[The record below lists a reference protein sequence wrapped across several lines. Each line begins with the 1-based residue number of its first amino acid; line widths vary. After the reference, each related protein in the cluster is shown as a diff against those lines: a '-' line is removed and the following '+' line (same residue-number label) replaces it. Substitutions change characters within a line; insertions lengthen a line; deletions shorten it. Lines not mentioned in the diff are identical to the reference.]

1 MNYIQGIV
9 KAILYHNDENSY
21 TIIKIEVTEKTEPDN
36 LFMLD
41 EGDYLSVTG
50 YFPVPLRGEE
60 IRFFGTLKDHPKYG
74 LQYQVTSFE
83 KLSDTSIPGLIEYL
97 SSDLFPGIGIKTAER
112 IVETLGKTTI
122 KTVLDTPD
130 ALDTVP
136 KLSDKQKDTIVTSL
150 IDNKAAENTLIR
162 LYAYGISPKMAMRI
176 YKYYQ
181 TDTIAILEDNPY
193 QLIYDIDGI
202 GFERADIIAKHV
214 GFAED
219 HPLRIKAMILYLY
232 QLMGTNYGHTF
243 LYEDQLK
250 DYLLRSLNMKNELVD
265 EQTIKTHLEELVE
278 EDVLVRQDDRIKH
291 QRVVYAERMV
301 VQRIQAGADQEP
313 LTLDQEA
320 IDAHIATFEALH
332 DIAYTTKQKRA
343 IHQALAHNVFLLTGG
358 PGTGKTTVIKG
369 IVYVYAKMQDIEV
382 QYQNPLFSVKL
393 VAPTGRAAKRMS
405 EATNLHAQTIHRFLG
420 FSFDGKFLHNKENL
434 VDADL
439 IVIDEASMI
448 DIHLAS
454 QLFQSIPATTKIV
467 LVGDEDQLP
476 SVGPGQVLADLLG
489 CDLIEAVRLDTIHRQ
504 AEESNI
510 IDLAY
515 HVNEGQI
522 PANLTKVFP
531 DRLFVEETAG
541 HFQTRLIASLT
552 FVMNQGYDLFKDVQV
567 LIPMYRG
574 TTGIDQVNRLIQDAF
589 NPASGNVIVH
599 GDREFRHGDKVI
611 QLTNQIEDGI
621 MNGDQGVVV
630 GVSDED
636 LLIVDFDGTEVS
648 YKKGDLIHLKHA
660 YAMSIHKAQGSE
672 YPVVIMPMFKSY
684 SIMLKRKLIYTGI
697 TRAKEKLIL
706 MGERASFEYG
716 VTRVEDAR
724 QSTLKDDIIAAI
736 TARPTPDQPPSKTR
750 PDHRILDDAMPFDTL
765 GEELGDVSPYDFL
778 KEE

>member
-9 KAILYHNDENSY
+9 KVILYHNEENSY

-36 LFMLD
+36 LFLLED
-41 EGDYLSVTG
+41 GDYLSVTG
-50 YFPVPLRGEE
+50 YFPVPMRGEE

-74 LQYQVTSFE
+74 LQYQISSFE

-112 IVETLGKTTI
+112 IVETLGKNTI
-122 KTVLDTPD
+122 KAVLDDPKVLD
-130 ALDTVP
+130 AVP
-136 KLSDKQKDTIVTSL
+136 RLSDKQRETIVTSL

-162 LYAYGISPKMAMRI
+162 LYGYGISPKMAMRI

-214 GFAED
+214 GFADD

-232 QLMGTNYGHTF
+232 QLMGTNYGHTY
-243 LYEDQLK
+243 LYEDQLR
-250 DYLLRSLNMKNELVD
+250 DYLLRSLNLKGDLVD
-265 EQTIKTHLEELVE
+265 ETTVTRYLDELID
-278 EDVLVRQDDRIKH
+278 EDVLVRIDDRIKH
-291 QRVVYAERMV
+291 KRVVHAETMV
-301 VQRIQAGADQEP
+301 IERIKAGADQEP
-313 LTLDQEA
+313 LSLDQAA
-320 IDAHIATFEALH
+320 INEHIASFEALH
-332 DIAYTTKQKRA
+332 DISYTERQKRA
-343 IHQALAHNVFLLTGG
+343 IKEALAHNIFLLTGG

-369 IVYVYAKMQDIEV
+369 IVYVYAKMNGMDIL
-382 QYQNPLFSVKL
+382 YQNPLFSVKL

-420 FSFDGKFLHNKENL
+420 YGFDGKFLHNRNQL

-439 IVIDEASMI
+439 IVVDEASMI

-454 QLFQSIPATTKIV
+454 QLFQSIPTSTKIV

-476 SVGPGQVLADLLG
+476 SVGPGQLLADLIA
-489 CDLIEAVRLDTIHRQ
+489 CDLIETVRLDTIHRQ
-504 AEESNI
+504 AETSKI

-515 HVNEGQI
+515 HINEGTV
-522 PANLTKVFP
+522 PHDLNKVYP
-531 DRLFVEETAG
+531 DRLFVEETSS
-541 HFQTRLIASLT
+541 HFQTRLIASLS
-552 FVMNQGYDLFKDVQV
+552 FVVNKGYDLFKDVQV

-574 TTGIDQVNRLIQDAF
+574 SSGIDQVNQLIQDAF
-589 NPASGNVIVH
+589 NPKQGNAIVH

-630 GVSDED
+630 GVTDED
-636 LLIVDFDGTEVS
+636 VLIVDFDGIEVA

-697 TRAKEKLIL
+697 TRAKELLIL
-706 MGERASFEYG
+706 MGERSSFEYG
-716 VTRVEDAR
+716 VTRIEDAR
-724 QSTLKDDIIAAI
+724 QSTLKDDLIAAI
-736 TARPTPDQPPSKTR
+736 TAPTSSKPQTSKHT
-750 PDHRILDDAMPFDTL
+750 PLPVLDDDLPFDTL
-765 GEELGDVSPYDFL
+765 GEDLGDVSPYDFL
-778 KEE
+778 EEE

>member
-9 KAILYHNDENSY
+9 KVILYHNEENSY

-36 LFMLD
+36 LFLLED
-41 EGDYLSVTG
+41 GDYLSVTG
-50 YFPVPLRGEE
+50 YFPVPMRGEE

-74 LQYQVTSFE
+74 LQYQIQSFE

-112 IVETLGKTTI
+112 VVETLGKHTI
-122 KTVLDTPD
+122 KAVLDDPTI
-130 ALDTVP
+130 LSTVP
-136 KLSDKQKDTIVTSL
+136 RLSDKQRETIVASL

-162 LYAYGISPKMAMRI
+162 LYGYGISPKMAMRI

-181 TDTIAILEDNPY
+181 TDTIAILEENPY

-202 GFERADIIAKHV
+202 GFERADIIAKQV
-214 GFAED
+214 GFADD

-232 QLMGTNYGHTF
+232 QLMGTNYGHTY
-243 LYEDQLK
+243 LYEDQLR
-250 DYLLRSLNMKNELVD
+250 DYLLRSLNLKGDLVD
-265 EQTIKTHLEELVE
+265 ESTVTRYLDELID
-278 EDVLVRQDDRIKH
+278 EDVLVRTDDRIKH
-291 QRVVYAERMV
+291 QRVVHAESMV
-301 VQRIQAGADQEP
+301 IERIKAGADQPP
-313 LTLDQEA
+313 LTLDQDM
-320 IDAHIATFEALH
+320 INDHIAAFEALH
-332 DIAYTTKQKRA
+332 DIVYTERQKRA
-343 IHQALAHNVFLLTGG
+343 IRAALSQNIFLLTGG

-369 IVYVYAKMQDIEV
+369 IVYVYAKMNGMDIL
-382 QYQNPLFSVKL
+382 YQNPLFSVKL

-420 FSFDGKFLHNKENL
+420 YGFDGKFLHNRNQL

-439 IVIDEASMI
+439 IVVDEASMI

-454 QLFQSIPATTKIV
+454 QLFQSIPTSTKIV

-476 SVGPGQVLADLLG
+476 SVGPGQLLADLIA
-489 CDLIEAVRLDTIHRQ
+489 CDLIETVRLDTIHRQ
-504 AEESNI
+504 AETSKI

-515 HVNEGQI
+515 HINEGTV
-522 PANLTKVFP
+522 PHDLNKVYP
-531 DRLFVEETAG
+531 DRLFVEETSS
-541 HFQTRLIASLT
+541 HFQTRLIASLS
-552 FVMNQGYDLFKDVQV
+552 FVVNKGYDLFKDVQV

-574 TTGIDQVNRLIQDAF
+574 SSGIDQVNQLIQDAF
-589 NPASGNVIVH
+589 NPKQGNAIVH

-630 GVSDED
+630 GVTDED
-636 LLIVDFDGTEVS
+636 VLIVDFDGIEVA

-697 TRAKEKLIL
+697 TRAKELLIL
-706 MGERASFEYG
+706 MGERSSFEYG
-716 VTRVEDAR
+716 VTRIEDAR
-724 QSTLKDDIIAAI
+724 QSTLKDDLIAAI
-736 TARPTPDQPPSKTR
+736 TAPTSSKPQTSKHT
-750 PDHRILDDAMPFDTL
+750 PLPVLDDDLPFDTL
-765 GEELGDVSPYDFL
+765 GEDLGDVSPYDFL
-778 KEE
+778 EEE